1 MATKSSTKKRPKKAV
16 TVTKETKKT
25 RAKVVH
31 NTYINVDTLKLKDN
45 QEYFRYLASPK
56 SIIWTNFLAGTARG
70 LGFILGT
77 VAVLTIIT
85 FIVSQILSEIPW
97 IGELFRWLDDWLQQ
111 NIEAYTNG
119 SL

>member
-1 MATKSSTKKRPKKAV
+1 MATSSSVK
-16 TVTKETKKT
+16 KETKKT

-31 NTYINVDTLKLKDN
+31 NTYINVDTLKDKEIKD
-45 QEYFRYLASPK
+45 YFQYLSSPK
-56 SIIWTNFLAGTARG
+56 SIIWNNFMAGTARG

-77 VAVLTIIT
+77 VAVLTIVT

-111 NIEAYTNG
+111 NIDAYANG
-119 SL
+119 L